1 MRDIGVRIR
10 QRRTRL
16 GWTVQKLA
24 TLAGIDGGF
33 LSKLE
38 TGKANGSWETYTKI
52 AGAMGLSVDVLLVN
66 RSNVEEAPRDW
77 REIPIL
83 DYREAASWTIDSSL
97 AQLGQHESIMTN
109 LEHPQSTF
117 ALRLRD
123 DSNAP
128 QYQPND
134 IVVMS
139 PAMQPKFGRMILAAN
154 QEGDA
159 IFAQYR
165 DGGINERGEKVFELH
180 PLNPV
185 YAPMRSDRLQLAI
198 VGTMVEHRRYI
209 NP

>member
-38 TGKANGSWETYTKI
+38 TGKANGSWETYMKI

-66 RSNVEEAPRDW
+66 RDNVEEAPRDW
-77 REIPIL
+77 REIPVL
-83 DYREAASWTIDSSL
+83 DYHEAALWTVDSSV
-97 AQLGQHESIMTN
+97 AQPGQHESIMTN
-109 LEHPQSTF
+109 LEYPQSTF

-128 QYQPND
+128 QYQPDD
-134 IVVMS
+134 IVVIN
-139 PAMQPKFGRMILAAN
+139 PAKQPRFGRMILAAN
-154 QEGDA
+154 QDGDA

-165 DGGINERGEKVFELH
+165 DGGINERGEQVFELY

-185 YAPMRSDRLQLAI
+185 YAPMRSDRLKLTI

-209 NP
+209 RS